1 MGGDKSDGQQHE
13 SIQDLVLVIDRAGL
27 IENLFNQIIS
37 DYLAPREHAW
47 HFMWSVVLDTSVM
60 PLGAK
65 LKVVAA
71 IAYELNYTFP
81 WKALNDVI
89 QYRNSFAHN
98 TTDAHPVISFGK
110 TDEETT
116 SYNLLY
122 TLNAQGKLKK
132 IKRHEAFELFNA
144 SYKASKA
151 ALVELKD
158 LVKKQIAEHRRSRH
172 HLAIRWEMTGLDMSR
187 SMVIKSL
194 LSCFPWMR
202 QTRQNFPNQDWT

>member
-1 MGGDKSDGQQHE
+1 MSEQEQE
-13 SIQDLVLVIDRAGL
+13 SVQDLVMVINRAGH

-37 DYLAPREHAW
+37 DYVGPREHAW
-47 HFMWSVVLDTSVM
+47 YFMWSVVLDTSVM

-71 IAYELNYTFP
+71 IAHELNYKFP
-81 WKALNDVI
+81 WKESNDVI

-98 TTDAHPVISFGK
+98 TSDAHPVLSIGT

-122 TLNAQGKLKK
+122 TLNAQGVLRKV
-132 IKRHEAFELFNA
+132 KRHEAFTLFNE
-144 SYKASKA
+144 SYKTSKA

-158 LVKKQIAEHRRSRH
+158 LVQKQIAEHNAFAAASKAQEGDVRLSQVARKARSGGLLETRRN
-172 HLAIRWEMTGLDMSR
+172 
-187 SMVIKSL
+187 
-194 LSCFPWMR
+194 R
-202 QTRQNFPNQDWT
+202 QYD